1 MMPREYRQEA
11 AVRRTQRL
19 WRVLLGLLILAT
31 AAVPPARAES
41 ASLALKNIKV
51 SVWPEYDEPKV
62 LVTYEGEFGGATFP
76 QEVQFRLPAGAEAA
90 QVCALKKPA
99 DEHICQLYQ
108 IKPEGD
114 GLLLTYTLPIP
125 TFFVEFY
132 YYPLQG
138 AGPRDIDFSFRP
150 LYPVESLELE
160 VQEPLRA
167 AEFRLAPPS
176 STVSSDGQ
184 GFRYYHYQYSN
195 LPSEQ
200 PVQVKIAYSKADAN
214 PSVAKRQPGG
224 AAPGGLGYGLG
235 LPLALGGAV
244 VLAVLAAWVL
254 GHRARGRVSVPQAA
268 PAWRGAGTGPE
279 KKAGVFCTQCGQAL
293 RREDNFCPRCGRKA
307 RRPS

>member
-1 MMPREYRQEA
+1 MMANERRQGA
-11 AVRRTQRL
+11 TVRRTPYLGRL
-19 WRVLLGLLILAT
+19 LLGLLALT
-31 AAVPPARAES
+31 MAAVPPAGAES
-41 ASLALKNIKV
+41 PALTLKNIKV
-51 SVWPEYDEPKV
+51 SVWPEYDEPRV
-62 LVTYEGEFGGATFP
+62 LVIYEGEFAGTFP
-76 QEVQFRLPAGAEAA
+76 QEVRFRLPAGAEAA

-138 AGPRDIDFSFRP
+138 AGPRDIAFSFRP
-150 LYPVESLELE
+150 LDPVESLDLE

-167 AEFRLAPPS
+167 AEFRLTPPS

-184 GFRYYHYQYSN
+184 GFRYYHYRYSN
-195 LPSEQ
+195 LTPEQ
-200 PVQVKIAYSKADAN
+200 PVEVRIGYNKADAN

-224 AAPGGLGYGLG
+224 AAPGGLGSGLG
-235 LPLALGGAV
+235 LPLLLGGAV

-254 GHRARGRVSVPQAA
+254 GRRAQGRVSVPQAA
-268 PAWRGAGTGPE
+268 PAWRGAGGGSE
-279 KKAGVFCTQCGQAL
+279 KKGGVFCTQCGQAL

-307 RRPS
+307 RRSS